1 MNEKESRRF
10 VTMWN
15 QIPIIVAGILC
26 LTIIPALPLAVLAGQ
41 PESMDLLVIRLEAA
55 QRLSE
60 FSEKLATKRVVYVG
74 EAHTAYQDHLVQ
86 LELLRQLHSHN
97 PDVAIGVEWFQA
109 RFQEHLDDYIE
120 KRISEK
126 ELLNKT
132 EYYSRWRFDY
142 RLYRP
147 IMQFAREHG
156 IPVIALNAS
165 TELIRAISSGGIEN
179 LPEEMHT
186 QLPSYY
192 DYTNA
197 AYEKKLREV
206 YEMHSERSGE
216 FRWFHE
222 SQLTWDETMADNVA
236 KYLDENPVHRMIVFA
251 GRGHISHRH
260 GIPSRVQRRIEVKDA
275 TVLTHKVGEIDP
287 GIADFLVVAEALE
300 LPLQGRLGAL
310 LEPAREGVR
319 VSAFTAGSTAKKAG
333 MQAGDIIIA
342 VDDQLVASFSDLKY
356 SILDKRP
363 GDQVE
368 IRLLRKQLILGVRE
382 KTFTFKL
389 GMPEVRPH

>member
-15 QIPIIVAGILC
+15 QFPVIVVGILC
-26 LTIIPALPLAVLAGQ
+26 LTIIPALPLAALAGQ
-41 PESMDLLVIRLEAA
+41 PENLDSLVIRLEAA
-55 QRLSE
+55 QRLSDIG
-60 FSEKLATKRVVYVG
+60 EKLATKRVVYVG

-86 LELLRQLHSHN
+86 LELLRQLHNHN

-109 RFQEHLDDYIE
+109 RFQEHLDDYIQ

-132 EYYSRWRFDY
+132 EYYSRWLFDY

-165 TELIRAISSGGIEN
+165 KELIRAISSGGIEN
-179 LPEEMHT
+179 LLEEMKL
-186 QLPSYY
+186 QLPSSY

-197 AYEKKLREV
+197 AYEKKLKEV

-236 KYLDENPVHRMIVFA
+236 KYLDENPAHRIIVFA
-251 GRGHISHRH
+251 GYGHISHRH
-260 GIPSRVQRRIEVKDA
+260 GIPSRVQRRIDVKDA

-287 GIADFLVVAEALE
+287 GIADYLVVAEAVE

-310 LEPAREGVR
+310 LEPASEGVR
-319 VSAFTAGSTAKKAG
+319 VSAFTAGSNAKKAG
-333 MQAGDIIIA
+333 MKAGDIIIA
-342 VDDQLVASFSDLKY
+342 VDDQPVASFSDLKY

-363 GDQVE
+363 GDQLE
-368 IRLLRKQLILGVRE
+368 IRLLRKKLILGIRE

-389 GMPEVRPH
+389 GMPEVKPH

>member
-10 VTMWN
+10 VNMWN
-15 QIPIIVAGILC
+15 QFPVIAVGILC
-26 LTIIPALPLAVLAGQ
+26 LTIIPALPPAALAGQ
-41 PESMDLLVIRLEAA
+41 PEKLDPLVIKLEAA
-55 QRLSE
+55 QRLSDIG
-60 FSEKLATKRVVYVG
+60 EKLATKRVVYVG

-86 LELLRQLHSHN
+86 LELLRQVHNHN
-97 PDVAIGVEWFQA
+97 PDLAIGVEWFQA
-109 RFQEHLDDYIE
+109 RFQAQLDDYIQ

-165 TELIRAISSGGIEN
+165 KELIRAISSGGIEN
-179 LPEEMHT
+179 LPEAMKN
-186 QLPSYY
+186 QLPSSY
-192 DYTNA
+192 DDTNA
-197 AYEKKLREV
+197 AYEKKLKEV

-222 SQLTWDETMADNVA
+222 SQLTWDETMADNVV
-236 KYLDENPVHRMIVFA
+236 KYLEENPAHRIIVFA
-251 GRGHISHRH
+251 GNGHISHRY
-260 GIPSRVQRRIEVKDA
+260 GIPSRVQRRIDVNDA

-287 GIADFLVVAEALE
+287 GIADYLVIAETVE

-310 LEPAREGVR
+310 LEPASDGVR

-333 MQAGDIIIA
+333 MKAGDIIIA
-342 VDDQLVASFSDLKY
+342 VDDQPVASFADLKY

-363 GDQVE
+363 GDQLE
-368 IRLLRKQLILGVRE
+368 IGLLRKQLILGVSE

-389 GMPEVRPH
+389 GMPELNPH

>member
-1 MNEKESRRF
+1 MNEKESRRI
-10 VTMWN
+10 VTMLN
-15 QIPIIVAGILC
+15 KFPVIVVGILC
-26 LTIIPALPLAVLAGQ
+26 LTIIPALPIAALAGQ
-41 PESMDLLVIRLEAA
+41 SENLDPLVIRLEAA
-55 QRLSE
+55 QRLSDIG
-60 FSEKLATKRVVYVG
+60 EKIATKRVVYVG
-74 EAHTAYQDHLVQ
+74 EAHTAYQDHIVQ
-86 LELLRQLHSHN
+86 LELLRQLHNHN
-97 PDVAIGVEWFQA
+97 PAVAIGVEWFQA
-109 RFQEHLDDYIE
+109 RFQEHLDDYIQ

-165 TELIRAISSGGIEN
+165 KELIRAISSGGIEN
-179 LPEEMHT
+179 LPEEMKI
-186 QLPSYY
+186 QLPSSY

-197 AYEKKLREV
+197 DYEKKLKEV

-216 FRWFHE
+216 FRWFYE

-236 KYLDENPVHRMIVFA
+236 KYLDENPAHRIIVFA
-251 GRGHISHRH
+251 GYGHISHRH
-260 GIPSRVQRRIEVKDA
+260 GIPSRVQRRIDVKDV
-275 TVLTHKVGEIDP
+275 TVLTHKAGEIDP
-287 GIADFLVVAEALE
+287 GMADYLVLAEAVE

-310 LEPAREGVR
+310 LEPASEGVR
-319 VSAFTAGSTAKKAG
+319 VTAFTAGSTAKKAG
-333 MQAGDIIIA
+333 MKVGDIIIA
-342 VDDQLVASFSDLKY
+342 VDDQPVASYSDLKY

-363 GDQVE
+363 GDQLE
-368 IRLLRKQLILGVRE
+368 IRLLRKKLILGIRE

-389 GMPEVRPH
+389 GMPQVKHH

>member
-10 VTMWN
+10 VTMWK
-15 QIPIIVAGILC
+15 QLPVIAVGILS
-26 LTIIPALPLAVLAGQ
+26 LTIIPALPIAVLAGQ
-41 PESMDLLVIRLEAA
+41 PESLDPLVIKLESVE
-55 QRLSE
+55 RLSE
-60 FSEKLATKRVVYVG
+60 IGEKLATKRVVYVG

-86 LELLRQLHSHN
+86 LALLRYLHNHR

-109 RFQEHLDDYIE
+109 RFQEHLDDYIQ

-126 ELLNKT
+126 EMLNRT

-165 TELIRAISSGGIEN
+165 TELIRAISSGGIEK
-179 LPEEMHT
+179 LPKEMKT
-186 QLPSYY
+186 QLPSSY
-192 DYTNA
+192 DYSNA
-197 AYEKKLREV
+197 AYEKQLREV
-206 YEMHSERSGE
+206 YEMHPESSRE

-222 SQLTWDETMADNVA
+222 SQLTWDETMADNVV
-236 KYLDENPVHRMIVFA
+236 KYLEENPAHRMIVFA
-251 GRGHISHRH
+251 GSGHVSHRH
-260 GIPSRVQRRIEVKDA
+260 GIPSRVHRRIDVKDA
-275 TVLTHKVGEIDP
+275 TVLTLKDGEIDP
-287 GIADFLVVAEALE
+287 GIADYLVAAEVVE

-310 LEPAREGVR
+310 LESASEGVR
-319 VSAFTAGSTAKKAG
+319 ITAFTPGSTAKKAG
-333 MQAGDIIIA
+333 MKVDDIIIA
-342 VDDQLVASFSDLKY
+342 VDDQPVATFADLKY

-363 GDQVE
+363 GDQLK
-368 IRLLRKQLILGVRE
+368 IRLLRKQMIVGAKE

-389 GMPEVRPH
+389 GMPELRPH